1 MKQKSGFVPLLSV
14 KKEISYAVN
23 RVGGFE
29 VKWLHRG
36 RLGYR
41 KVVTNFF
48 MSRYVC
54 VNAKKCRGG
63 ASDTN

>member
-1 MKQKSGFVPLLSV
+1 VKQKSGFVPFLSV
-14 KKEISYAVN
+14 KKEIGYALN

-48 MSRYVC
+48 CMSRYVC
-54 VNAKKCRGG
+54 ERKEVWWG
-63 ASDTN
+63 AGDTN